1 VGVLAILFAVDVL
14 ISTLCIWLASKFSFV
29 KLEFKY
35 VVVIVALVSLIS
47 LLPYVGWILGL
58 ILLVYLLV
66 KVAGCSPVDAVW
78 LVIFTKIFSFLIIF
92 ILHHYK
98 IIEKFLNL
106 GAFYFTALPS

>member
-1 VGVLAILFAVDVL
+1 MGVLAILFTIDVL

-29 KLEFKY
+29 KLEFNY
-35 VVVIVALVSLIS
+35 VVIIVALVSLIS

-78 LVIFTKIFSFLIIF
+78 LVIFTKLFSLLIIF
-92 ILHHYK
+92 ILHHYQ
-98 IIEKFLNL
+98 IIEKILNI
-106 GAFYFTALPS
+106 GAFYFTSLPS